1 MNNKKTKISELRGGT
16 ELMNVNQLLDKY
28 NFSGLE
34 TVKDQFKGK
43 EVWISF
49 ARAALSKCG
58 CGLKMYR
65 PNFTVLVKQRGRF
78 QLSFVSSY
86 MDFGVPILPWAK
98 GKGLCNG
105 KTYLYQMEYLIGF
118 GKKTKVVV
126 FKII

>member
-65 PNFTVLVKQRGRF
+65 PNFTVLVKQR
-78 QLSFVSSY
+78 V
-86 MDFGVPILPWAK
+86 DFNC
-98 GKGLCNG
+98 LC
-105 KTYLYQMEYLIGF
+105 
-118 GKKTKVVV
+118 VVV
-126 FKII
+126 YGFWCANITVG

>member
-1 MNNKKTKISELRGGT
+1 MWVWTENVSTEFHSTSETG
-16 ELMNVNQLLDKY
+16 
-28 NFSGLE
+28 
-34 TVKDQFKGK
+34 
-43 EVWISF
+43 
-49 ARAALSKCG
+49 
-58 CGLKMYR
+58 
-65 PNFTVLVKQRGRF
+65 GRF

-118 GKKTKVVV
+118 WQKTKVVV